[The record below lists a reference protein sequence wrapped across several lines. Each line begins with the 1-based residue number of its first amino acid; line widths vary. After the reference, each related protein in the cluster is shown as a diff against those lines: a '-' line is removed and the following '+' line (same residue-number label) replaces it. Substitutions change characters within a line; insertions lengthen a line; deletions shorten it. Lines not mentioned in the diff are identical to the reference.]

1 MADKKKNTAKDT
13 KEKDTSKEVEIEE
26 KQEEEKKSNRM
37 SSKEK
42 IELLQHEI
50 SEIMDQK
57 LRIAAEFDN
66 FRRRTLIEKAN
77 WIKNATERLVLEI
90 CEVRDNFE
98 RALHAEKENG
108 NADSFKEGIELI
120 FQQMEEV
127 LKKEGVTKIE
137 AIGQKFDPKYH
148 DALAHVPSE
157 SHRRLAD
164 VGLLRRSEEIVRIQR
179 VARCDGDAEGLARSP
194 LELGVDSAD
203 LVRCRP
209 PPAVARARLECAHA

>member
-1 MADKKKNTAKDT
+1 
-13 KEKDTSKEVEIEE
+13 
-26 KQEEEKKSNRM
+26 M

-157 SHRRLAD
+157 
-164 VGLLRRSEEIVRIQR
+164 EEENRVIAVIQNGYLMNNKVIR
-179 VARCDGDAEGLARSP
+179 PVKVAVSNGEKPVKGENNTKKNEKDNK
-194 LELGVDSAD
+194 
-203 LVRCRP
+203 
-209 PPAVARARLECAHA
+209 

>member
-157 SHRRLAD
+157 
-164 VGLLRRSEEIVRIQR
+164 EEENRVIAVIQNGYLMNNKVIR
-179 VARCDGDAEGLARSP
+179 PVKVAVSNGEKPVKGENNTKKNEKDNK
-194 LELGVDSAD
+194 
-203 LVRCRP
+203 
-209 PPAVARARLECAHA
+209 

>member
-26 KQEEEKKSNRM
+26 KQDEEKKSNRM

-157 SHRRLAD
+157 EEENRVIAVIQNGYLMNNKVIRPVKVAVSNGEKP
-164 VGLLRRSEEIVRIQR
+164 VKGENNTKKSEK
-179 VARCDGDAEGLARSP
+179 DNK
-194 LELGVDSAD
+194 
-203 LVRCRP
+203 
-209 PPAVARARLECAHA
+209 